1 MMAPMQ
7 TMKAVPMS
15 PRAAPRAT
23 VPVKPEHKVVIDDD
37 PQVRQQKKGISRL
50 DEEDGETA
58 TSPRVRRRLSDAQ
71 ESATIFSMVCEQGE
85 VIQWMT
91 ACHPDLTAF
100 GVDLE
105 RRGYRTLSSI
115 AFLTEEDVE
124 SVTNSDLRQLL
135 LTTLTRLRHELFR
148 M

>member
-1 MMAPMQ
+1 MAPMQ

-58 TSPRVRRRLSDAQ
+58 TSPREETLSDAQ

-124 SVTNSDLRQLL
+124 NVTNSDLRQLL

>member
-1 MMAPMQ
+1 MASTQ
-7 TMKAVPMS
+7 TMKTVPMS

-23 VPVKPEHKVVIDDD
+23 VPVKPE
-37 PQVRQQKKGISRL
+37 RRG
-50 DEEDGETA
+50 GA
-58 TSPRVRRRLSDAQ
+58 SPRVRRRLSDAQ

-100 GVDLE
+100 GVALE

-115 AFLTEEDVE
+115 VFLTEEDVE
-124 SVTNSDLRQLL
+124 CVTNSDLRQLL
-135 LTTLTRLRHELFR
+135 LTTLSRLRHELFR

>member
-1 MMAPMQ
+1 MPP
-7 TMKAVPMS
+7 TSMKAVPMS
-15 PRAAPRAT
+15 STAAPRAA
-23 VPVKPEHKVVIDDD
+23 VPVKPEHKVKIDVD
-37 PQVRQQKKGISRL
+37 PQVRQLKKASSRL
-50 DEEDGETA
+50 EEDGETA
-58 TSPRVRRRLSDAQ
+58 LSPRVRRRLSDAQ

-85 VIQWMT
+85 VIQWMA
-91 ACHPDLTAF
+91 ACHPELTAF

-124 SVTNSDLRQLL
+124 SVANPDLRQLL
-135 LTTLTRLRHELFR
+135 QTTLTRLRHELFR

>member
-1 MMAPMQ
+1 MASTQ
-7 TMKAVPMS
+7 TMKTVPMS

-23 VPVKPEHKVVIDDD
+23 VPVKPERRVAIDVD
-37 PQVRQQKKGISRL
+37 PQVQQQKKQASRL
-50 DEEDGETA
+50 EEEGGA
-58 TSPRVRRRLSDAQ
+58 SPRVRRRLSDAQ

-100 GVDLE
+100 GVALE

-115 AFLTEEDVE
+115 VFLTEEDVE
-124 SVTNSDLRQLL
+124 CVTNSDLRQLL
-135 LTTLTRLRHELFR
+135 LTTLSRLRHELFR